1 MNTPEESAPQDP
13 GSADP
18 AIATEASSA
27 TSNNI
32 DPDRPP
38 WGVVQA
44 FLTWVAS
51 VVLLWLVPQ
60 FCALPYIATHY
71 RGMAGPTR
79 EMLLADKTF
88 IVILIAGFLPAHALT
103 LLVTW
108 AVSSRLGKFRP
119 WRTLGWSWPRSFGPW
134 KSVGLAVLMFLMA
147 MLIIYFFGQEE
158 TELERILRSSRTAAI
173 LTAIVASTTAPL
185 VEEIIY
191 RGILYSAL
199 QRVTG
204 AALAVAM
211 VTVLFAGLHVLQ
223 YWPNFGA
230 ISAIT
235 LLSLVLTVI
244 RARTGRLLP
253 CYMIHL
259 VFNGI
264 QSVLIIADPY
274 IRSVV
279 EPPQPEAAPAIIHL
293 LMRFL

>member
-1 MNTPEESAPQDP
+1 MNTPEESAPQEL

-18 AIATEASSA
+18 AIASEAPVA
-27 TSNNI
+27 PSNDI
-32 DPDRPP
+32 DPDNPP
-38 WGVVQA
+38 WGVLQA
-44 FLTWVAS
+44 FLTWAAS

-60 FCALPYIATHY
+60 LCALPYIATHY
-71 RGMAGPTR
+71 RGMAAPTR

-119 WRTLGWSWPRSFGPW
+119 WRTLGLSWPRNFGPW
-134 KSVGLAVLMFLMA
+134 KSVGLAVLMFLIA
-147 MLIIYFFGQEE
+147 MLIIYTFGQQE

-199 QRVTG
+199 QRVAG
-204 AALAVAM
+204 AALAVAI
-211 VTVLFAGLHVLQ
+211 VTLLFAGLHVLQ

-264 QSVLIIADPY
+264 QSVLIVADPY
-274 IRSVV
+274 IRSVI
-279 EPPQPEAAPAIIHL
+279 ETPQPEAAPAIIHVL
-293 LMRFL
+293 TRFL

>member
-1 MNTPEESAPQDP
+1 MNTPEESALHEP

-18 AIATEASSA
+18 AIVTDVSSA
-27 TSNNI
+27 TSNHI
-32 DPDRPP
+32 DPDNPP

-44 FLTWVAS
+44 LLTWAAS

-88 IVILIAGFLPAHALT
+88 IVILIGGFLPAHALT

-119 WRTLGWSWPRSFGPW
+119 WRTLGLSWPRSFGPW
-134 KSVGLAVLMFLMA
+134 KSVGLAVLLFLIA
-147 MLIIYFFGQEE
+147 MLIIYVFGQQE

-204 AALAVAM
+204 AVLAVAI
-211 VTVLFAGLHVLQ
+211 VTLLFAGLHVLQ

-235 LLSLVLTVI
+235 LLSLVLTGI

-264 QSVLIIADPY
+264 QSVLIVADPY
-274 IRSVV
+274 IRSVI
-279 EPPQPEAAPAIIHL
+279 EKPQPEVAPAIFHFL
-293 LMRFL
+293 TRFL

>member
-1 MNTPEESAPQDP
+1 VNTPEESAPQAP
-13 GSADP
+13 ESADP
-18 AIATEASSA
+18 AIATEASIA
-27 TSNNI
+27 TSNTV
-32 DPDRPP
+32 DPDNPP

-44 FLTWVAS
+44 FLTWAAS

-71 RGMAGPTR
+71 RGMAPTR

-88 IVILIAGFLPAHALT
+88 IVILVAGFIPAHALT

-108 AVSSRLGKFRP
+108 AVTSRLGKFRP
-119 WRTLGWSWPRSFGPW
+119 WRTLGFSWPRDFGPW
-134 KSVGLAVLMFLMA
+134 KSVGLAIMLFLIA
-147 MLIIYFFGQEE
+147 MLIIYIFGEQE

-173 LTAIVASTTAPL
+173 LTAIVASATAPL

-204 AALAVAM
+204 ALLAVAI
-211 VTVLFAGLHVLQ
+211 VTLLFAGLHVLQ

-264 QSVLIIADPY
+264 QSVIIVADPY

-279 EPPQPEAAPAIIHL
+279 ETPQPEAAPGILHTL
-293 LMRFL
+293 LTIL

>member
-1 MNTPEESAPQDP
+1 MNTPDESAPQEP
-13 GSADP
+13 GSIDP
-18 AIATEASSA
+18 ANINEASTA
-27 TSNNI
+27 IPNTI
-32 DPDRPP
+32 DPDNPP
-38 WGVVQA
+38 WGIVQA
-44 FLTWVAS
+44 FLTWASS

-71 RGMAGPTR
+71 RGTAPTR

-88 IVILIAGFLPAHALT
+88 IVILVAGFLPAHALT
-103 LLVTW
+103 LLLTW
-108 AVSSRLGKFRP
+108 AVTSRLGKLRP
-119 WRTLGWSWPRSFGPW
+119 WRTLGWSWPGNFGLW
-134 KSVGLAVLMFLMA
+134 KSVGLATLLFVIA
-147 MLIIYFFGQEE
+147 MVIIYTFGQQE

-173 LTAIVASTTAPL
+173 LTAIVATATAPL

-199 QRVTG
+199 QRMTG
-204 AALAVAM
+204 AALAVAI
-211 VTVLFAGLHVLQ
+211 VTFLFAGLHVLQ

-264 QSVLIIADPY
+264 QSVIIVAEPH
-274 IRSVV
+274 IRSVI
-279 EPPQPEAAPAIIHL
+279 ESPQPEATPAIIHFL
-293 LMRFL
+293 TRFL

>member
-1 MNTPEESAPQDP
+1 MSTPEESAPQEP
-13 GSADP
+13 GSSDS
-18 AIATEASSA
+18 ATVNEASIAPSHKF
-27 TSNNI
+27 
-32 DPDRPP
+32 DPDNPP

-44 FLTWVAS
+44 FLTWAAS

-60 FCALPYIATHY
+60 LCALPYIATHY

-119 WRTLGWSWPRSFGPW
+119 WRTLGLSWPRNFGPW
-134 KSVGLAVLMFLMA
+134 KSVGLAVLMFLIA
-147 MLIIYFFGQEE
+147 MLIIYTFGQQE

-204 AALAVAM
+204 AALAVAI
-211 VTVLFAGLHVLQ
+211 VTLLFAGLHVLQ

-264 QSVLIIADPY
+264 QSVLIVADPY
-274 IRSVV
+274 IRSVI
-279 EPPQPEAAPAIIHL
+279 ETPPPEAAPTIIL
-293 LMRFL
+293 LTRFL

>member
-1 MNTPEESAPQDP
+1 MNTPEESAPQEP

-18 AIATEASSA
+18 AIATEASIA
-27 TSNNI
+27 TSNTV
-32 DPDRPP
+32 DPDNPP

-44 FLTWVAS
+44 FLTWAAS

-60 FCALPYIATHY
+60 FCALPYILTHY
-71 RGMAGPTR
+71 RGMAPTR

-88 IVILIAGFLPAHALT
+88 IVILVAGFLPAHALT

-119 WRTLGWSWPRSFGPW
+119 WRTLGFSWPRAFGPW
-134 KSVGLAVLMFLMA
+134 KSIGLAVLLFLIA
-147 MLIIYFFGQEE
+147 MLIIYTFGEQE

-204 AALAVAM
+204 ALMAVAI
-211 VTVLFAGLHVLQ
+211 VTLLFAGLHVLQ

-235 LLSLVLTVI
+235 LLSLVLTAI

-264 QSVLIIADPY
+264 QSVIIVADPY
-274 IRSVV
+274 IRSVI
-279 EPPQPEAAPAIIHL
+279 ETPRPEAAPGILQTVLSIL
-293 LMRFL
+293 

>member
-13 GSADP
+13 GSAGP
-18 AIATEASSA
+18 AIVSEPSVA
-27 TSNNI
+27 TSNDI
-32 DPDRPP
+32 DPDNPP

-44 FLTWVAS
+44 LLTWAAS

-108 AVSSRLGKFRP
+108 AVSSRLNKFRS
-119 WRTLGWSWPRSFGPW
+119 WRTLGLSWPRNFGPW
-134 KSVGLAVLMFLMA
+134 KSVGLAVLLFLIA
-147 MLIIYFFGQEE
+147 MLIIYSFGQQE

-204 AALAVAM
+204 AALAVAI
-211 VTVLFAGLHVLQ
+211 VTLLFAGLHVLQ

-235 LLSLVLTVI
+235 LLSLVLTGI

-264 QSVLIIADPY
+264 QSILIVADPY
-274 IRSVV
+274 IRSVI
-279 EPPQPEAAPAIIHL
+279 EKPQPEAAPAIIHF